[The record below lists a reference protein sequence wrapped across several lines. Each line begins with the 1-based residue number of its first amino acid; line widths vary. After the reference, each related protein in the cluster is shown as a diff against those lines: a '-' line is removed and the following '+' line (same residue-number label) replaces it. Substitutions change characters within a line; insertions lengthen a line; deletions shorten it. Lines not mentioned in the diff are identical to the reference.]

1 MIKAGIIGATGYA
14 GVELVRLLVNHPEVE
29 ISAVSSVSYEG
40 KSLSEIY
47 PNLKGI
53 VDDVL
58 TNDENV
64 IDKSDVIFASL
75 PHGLSEKYAKLC
87 DEKNKKF
94 IDLGADF
101 RLYNEE
107 DYNEWYGLNY
117 NEKALHEKSIY
128 ALPEIYRE
136 KIGNYNIIGNPGC
149 YPTSIA
155 LGLYPLLKNKL
166 ADVKHI
172 IIDSKS
178 GVSGSGRKMTQNTH
192 YPDLNETFTAYKV
205 AQHRHTPEI
214 EQTISDIA
222 EEKALITFVPHLL
235 PINRGILSTIYV
247 DLKKDVTL
255 EEVYQMY
262 VKQYENENFVRVKEL
277 GEVANIKN
285 IRFSNFCDISLHI
298 DKRTNR
304 IIIVSTI
311 DNMVKGAAGQAI
323 QNMNILFG
331 LDETTGLKLVPP
343 AF

>member
-29 ISAVSSVSYEG
+29 IAAISSVSYEG

-47 PNLKGI
+47 PNLKEI
-53 VDDVL
+53 VDDIL

-117 NEKALHEKSIY
+117 NEKDLHNKSIY

-136 KIGNYNIIGNPGC
+136 KIKDYNIIGNPGC

-155 LGLYPLLKNKL
+155 LGLYPLLKNKV

-247 DLKKDVTL
+247 DLNKDVTL

-262 VKQYENENFVRVKEL
+262 VKQYENEPFVRVRNL

-285 IRFSNFCDISLHI
+285 IRFSNYCDISLHK
-298 DKRTNR
+298 DERTNR
-304 IIIVSTI
+304 IIVVSTI